1 MVRINVYQCVSLHKK
16 SRFRN
21 VIKMSKQIVINA
33 SELHRAAGKMLK
45 RVALQD
51 EHLVVERDGYP
62 VAVLLSYPEYENL
75 MHMRALAAHRELVN
89 ALGQEAE
96 RQGLSEEQLMAELE
110 KDKRAAYNASYGSNQ
125 A

>member
-1 MVRINVYQCVSLHKK
+1 MAKK
-16 SRFRN
+16 S
-21 VIKMSKQIVINA
+21 IINA

-62 VAVLLSYPEYENL
+62 IAVLVSYPEYEEL
-75 MHMRALAAHRELVN
+75 MHLRAVEAHQELAH

-96 RQGLSEEQLMAELE
+96 QRGLSEEQLTAELE
-110 KDKRAAYNASYGSNQ
+110 KDKRAIYKSTYGSNPS
-125 A
+125 

>member
-1 MVRINVYQCVSLHKK
+1 MYHSVSVHKPDRDRSLMEMTK
-16 SRFRN
+16 KA
-21 VIKMSKQIVINA
+21 IINA

-62 VAVLLSYPEYENL
+62 VAVLLSDPEYEEL
-75 MHMRALAAHRELVN
+75 LHLRALEAHQELVRT
-89 ALGQEAE
+89 LGQEAE
-96 RQGLSEEQLMAELE
+96 QQGLSEEQLMAELE
-110 KDKRAAYNASYGSNQ
+110 KDKRASYKATYGSNP

>member
-1 MVRINVYQCVSLHKK
+1 MAKK
-16 SRFRN
+16 
-21 VIKMSKQIVINA
+21 VIIAA
-33 SELHRAAGKMLK
+33 SELHRAAGKALK

-62 VAVLLSYPEYENL
+62 VAVLMSYPEYEDL
-75 MHMRALAAHRELVN
+75 MHLRAAAVHRELVR

-96 RQGLSEEQLMAELE
+96 KQALSEEQLMAEIE
-110 KDKRAAYNASYGSNQ
+110 EDKRKIYNADYGSRS

>member
-1 MVRINVYQCVSLHKK
+1 MTKK
-16 SRFRN
+16 A
-21 VIKMSKQIVINA
+21 IINA

-62 VAVLLSYPEYENL
+62 VAVLLSYPEYEEL
-75 MHMRALAAHRELVN
+75 MHLRTVETHQALMR

-96 RQGLSEEQLMAELE
+96 RQGLSEEQLLAELE
-110 KDKRAAYNASYGSNQ
+110 KDKRALYNATDGKQ
-125 A
+125 PA

>member
-1 MVRINVYQCVSLHKK
+1 
-16 SRFRN
+16 
-21 VIKMSKQIVINA
+21 MSKQAVINA

-62 VAVLLSYPEYENL
+62 VAVLLSYPEYEEL
-75 MHMRALAAHRELVN
+75 IHLRTLAMHRKLVH
-89 ALGQEAE
+89 ALGHEAE
-96 RQGLSEEQLMAELE
+96 RLGLSEEQLMAELE
-110 KDKRAAYNASYGSNQ
+110 KDKVAAYKATYGSNP

>member
-1 MVRINVYQCVSLHKK
+1 MTKK
-16 SRFRN
+16 S
-21 VIKMSKQIVINA
+21 IINA

-62 VAVLLSYPEYENL
+62 VAVLLSYPEYEEL
-75 MHMRALAAHRELVN
+75 MHLRALEVHQELVRT
-89 ALGQEAE
+89 LGQEAE
-96 RQGLSEEQLMAELE
+96 RQGLSEEQLMVELE
-110 KDKRAAYNASYGSNQ
+110 KDKRASYKTAYGSHP